1 MSFQEIT
8 IIGFLGRDP
17 EMQYTTAG
25 QAMTNFSMATNRRFR
40 DSQGV
45 TVKETTW
52 FQVTVWDRQAEN
64 ANIFLKKGSQVMV
77 KGRLNPDP
85 VSGSPRIWERKDGQ
99 PAASYE
105 VTAREIVY
113 LGGFNGGEAQP
124 TRTSSAESPQTGPID
139 TDIPF

>member
-17 EMQYTTAG
+17 EMQYTSAG
-25 QAMTNFSMATNRRFR
+25 QAMTNFSMATNRRYR

-52 FQVTVWDRQAEN
+52 FQVTTWDRQAEN
-64 ANIFLKKGSQVMV
+64 ANTYLQKGSQVMV

-85 VSGSPRIWERKDGQ
+85 ESGSPRIWERKDGQ
-99 PAASYE
+99 PAASYD
-105 VTAREIVY
+105 VIAREIVY
-113 LGGFNGGEAQP
+113 LAGYNSEYGL
-124 TRTSSAESPQTGPID
+124 SSPDSSVASPQTRPID